1 MERKLGKIQEK
12 KKKKAK
18 NPRGAFVVG
27 LAAL

>member
-1 MERKLGKIQEK
+1 MERKLGKIQE